1 VKLKI
6 PDARFFLNHQILI
19 QNKNMRKKLHFR
31 ILTLTLFLLFLAA
44 FSNLGNAFGSVDFT
58 LAWDA
63 NTEEDLDGYEV
74 YIRTPNSDYEL
85 IGDVYVDELADP
97 DNPMVTVTN
106 LYNGAPAD
114 SAIPAV
120 NVSGLVMED
129 GETYYL
135 ALTAFDTQG
144 NSSDFS
150 DEICLEV
157 TGSSV
162 AACNVVYNSPSS
174 SAPDSVDQS
183 SVSSSVDQS
192 SGGGGGGCFISS
204 IDQNV
209 NKSLFPGKFIVMFS
223 LGMLMLI
230 SFALKYNR
238 RLKKHR

>member
-1 VKLKI
+1 MKNKLY
-6 PDARFFLNHQILI
+6 
-19 QNKNMRKKLHFR
+19 FR
-31 ILTLTLFLLFLAA
+31 IITLTLFLLFLAA
-44 FSNLGNAFGSVDFT
+44 FSNLGNAFGSVEFT

-63 NTEEDLDGYEV
+63 NTEADIDGYDI

-97 DNPMVTVTN
+97 DNPMVTITN
-106 LYNGAPAD
+106 LYNGVPAD

-120 NVSGLVMED
+120 NVTGLVMED

-162 AACNVVYNSPSS
+162 AACDVAYNSASS
-174 SAPDSVDQS
+174 SGSNSLDQS
-183 SVSSSVDQS
+183 RGG
-192 SGGGGGGCFISS
+192 GGGGGGCFISS
-204 IDQNV
+204 IGYSV
-209 NKSLFPGKFIVMFS
+209 NKNLLPGKFTVMFS

-230 SFALKYNR
+230 GFALKYHH
-238 RLKKHR
+238 RLKKHW